1 MIATGGFEKKLRLF
15 DLQGNQAAAISPG
28 PSDTEAAVTAVTIPT
43 SEAFEIGEGSHTQP
57 IKFIAWAIDPNVIIT
72 ASGDTLRWFDLPTR
86 QCFRTEKLD
95 GEIKSCELVSL
106 AASHSSP
113 SDIGGGLPVLA
124 VAANKTVYF
133 WGGQK
138 ADKELKRMTLSHGI
152 SSVGLDLKGKKF
164 VVGEEPGTW
173 ARVYRWDDGVEIG
186 ESLSP
191 RESGH
196 TELT

>member
-1 MIATGGFEKKLRLF
+1 MIATGGFEKKLRIF
-15 DLQGNQAAAISPG
+15 DLQDKVPASTAGANG
-28 PSDTEAAVTAVTIPT
+28 EATVTAVTIPA
-43 SEAFEIGEGSHTQP
+43 SSAFEIGEGVHTQP
-57 IKFIAWAIDPNVIIT
+57 IKFIVWAIDPNVLIT

-86 QCFRTEKLD
+86 QCIRTEKLD

-106 AASHSSP
+106 APSQSSP

-124 VAANKTVYF
+124 VAAAKTVYF

-138 ADKELKRMTLSHGI
+138 ADKELKRTTLPRGI
-152 SSVGLDLKGKKF
+152 ASVALDLKGKKF

-186 ESLSP
+186 EYSS
-191 RESGH
+191 
-196 TELT
+196 